1 MANSIDRMNFIENF
15 QKYSLALYKTC
26 SLEEKD
32 IILKDIREL
41 IPTIDLFITLYNHSQ
56 NPDNTKVSCEYYKA
70 INEHLYD
77 IYLLPSGIYGTP
89 LALALEMQLF
99 DIALDIILRL
109 PCDQI
114 DTTII
119 AYNDK
124 EQFTIEDIYNANKND
139 FYECMVFPDIESN
152 LAYQRKTKGYKTLR
166 KILQNENQE

>member
-1 MANSIDRMNFIENF
+1 MANSKDRMNFIENF

-41 IPTIDLFITLYNHSQ
+41 IPTIDLFITLYNYSQ

-77 IYLLPSGIYGTP
+77 IYLLPSGNYGTP
-89 LALALEMQLF
+89 LAFALEMQLF
-99 DIALDIILRL
+99 DIALDILLRL

-114 DTTII
+114 DTIII
-119 AYNDK
+119 ANNN
-124 EQFTIEDIYNANKND
+124 EQQFTIEDIYNANKND
-139 FYECMVFPDIESN
+139 FYECIVFPDIESN
-152 LAYQRKTKGYKTLR
+152 LAHQRKTKGYKILR